1 MHIQKAIQMHEGDGL
16 PGFPS
21 VDVFIYLI
29 TPQIDKLRDPAFELV
44 QDTYALLEGLASG
57 IVNKIF
63 QRFPSMIPEMMDII
77 VKTLSKEREKTREI
91 IEAIIDAEGF
101 LFTNDGGYKENR
113 SDIVTG
119 DSGPP
124 AGGQGGPPD

>member
-1 MHIQKAIQMHEGDGL
+1 LELIQE
-16 PGFPS
+16 
-21 VDVFIYLI
+21 
-29 TPQIDKLRDPAFELV
+29 
-44 QDTYALLEGLASG
+44 TYSLLEGLASG

-101 LFTNDGGYKENR
+101 LFTNDSGYKENR

-119 DSGPP
+119 DAGGQP
-124 AGGQGGPPD
+124 GGQGGD